1 MLVRIRPTLAPH
13 AQKAITPSLAWYGR
27 DIKGKGGAEVLE
39 QVVRVTKGQT
49 SFEGEFDGVLPPES
63 SQARVYE
70 EVREC
75 IAHVLAGKHASV
87 FACELCVSV

>member
-1 MLVRIRPTLAPH
+1 VLVRIRPTLTPH
-13 AQKAITPSLAWYGR
+13 AHKAITPSLAWCGR
-27 DIKGKGGAEVLE
+27 DSSAEVPEL
-39 QVVRVTKGQT
+39 VVRVTKGQT

-63 SQARVYE
+63 SQVRVYE